1 MILYHGSNVEI
12 EKIDLDLCRP
22 YKDFGR
28 GFYLTTI
35 ESQAGKMALRTSKI
49 YGGKPVFSG
58 SFLPEIF
65 HSKKWL
71 RKWNIKN

>member
-12 EKIDLDLCRP
+12 DGIDLSKSMP

-35 ESQAGKMALRTSKI
+35 SDQSKQMAKRTARF
-49 YGGKPVFSG
+49 YGDPPVVTGFETPDDLLVG
-58 SFLPEIF
+58 YGLNVRVFI
-65 HSKKWL
+65 
-71 RKWNIKN
+71 